1 LSDVGSQRRQRLLD
15 DLAANTAEVSKLEF
29 DHARL
34 IEATRESNADDEHDP
49 EGTTIAFERE
59 QLTAILDRARQ
70 TGLDL
75 QRALTDLDRGDY
87 GRCERCG
94 QQIDPARLEV
104 RPQTRLCIAC
114 ARVAR

>member
-1 LSDVGSQRRQRLLD
+1 LTDNGSQRRQRLLD
-15 DLAANTAEVSKLEF
+15 NLAANAAEVSKLEF

-70 TGLDL
+70 TGMDL
-75 QRALTDLDRGDY
+75 QRALNDLDRGDY
-87 GRCERCG
+87 GVCDRCG
-94 QQIDPARLEV
+94 QPIDPTRLEV
-104 RPQTRLCIAC
+104 RPHTRLCIEC
-114 ARVAR
+114 ARMSR